1 MWSNIKEAKESE
13 LNSLTTAQLRG
24 YMDYNTIT
32 YTGSETDSEL
42 VSSIMAE
49 QTRRLPD

>member
-1 MWSNIKEAKESE
+1 MWEDVVEAKESE
-13 LNSLTTAQLRG
+13 LNALTTVQLKG

-32 YTGSETDSEL
+32 YTGSETDNEL

-49 QTRRLPD
+49 QTKRFPD